1 MRKTIKAEIERREAR
16 RLSEGAER
24 LRQLGAAIA
33 KPKGQGKRKKPGPA
47 SEPAKAP
54 QAAPATAQPDRIH
67 QWTNSIHKGARIR
80 VQGAN
85 TWAVALITA
94 TTVPSHLIELLTGAD
109 EIAMIRY
116 RRGEHQ
122 HTCSAAIRRGSEWLD
137 LEGKPI
143 SLKTL
148 E

>member
-16 RLSEGAER
+16 RLSEGADR

-33 KPKGQGKRKKPGPA
+33 KPKGQGKRKRPGPA
-47 SEPAKAP
+47 SAP
-54 QAAPATAQPDRIH
+54 KTAQPDRID
-67 QWTNSIHKGARIR
+67 QWTNPIRNGARIR

-94 TTVPSHLIELLTGAD
+94 TTVPSHLIEMLTGAD

>member
-16 RLSEGAER
+16 RLSEGADR

-33 KPKGQGKRKKPGPA
+33 KPKGQGKRKRPGPA
-47 SEPAKAP
+47 S
-54 QAAPATAQPDRIH
+54 APATAQPDRID
-67 QWTNSIHKGARIR
+67 QWTNPIRNGARIR

-94 TTVPSHLIELLTGAD
+94 TTVPSHLIEMLTGAD

>member
-33 KPKGQGKRKKPGPA
+33 KPKGQGKRKRPGPA
-47 SEPAKAP
+47 SAP
-54 QAAPATAQPDRIH
+54 KTAQPDRID
-67 QWTNSIHKGARIR
+67 QWTNPIRNGARIR

-94 TTVPSHLIELLTGAD
+94 TTVPSHLIEMLTGAD